1 MIWINRPPSTGKKK
15 SNFMWY
21 FEERS
26 QFRFLR
32 KKKVFDL
39 KSAKKGVSLLVKPF
53 PTYIL

>member
-1 MIWINRPPSTGKKK
+1 
-15 SNFMWY
+15 MWY
-21 FEERS
+21 FVERS

-32 KKKVFDL
+32 KKKVSDL

>member
-1 MIWINRPPSTGKKK
+1 
-15 SNFMWY
+15 MWY